1 MTWHLWVLILVFL
14 QNKSFFTQKNMVYL
28 IISLVVLGVVAF
40 IFGYLREMK
49 LKKQLKRGE
58 IDELPSIKQVED
70 MECCGQHETCEKDSL
85 LAAISKQIEY
95 YDDEELDRFRGK
107 ESNSYSEKEVDEFR
121 DVLYTMKD
129 DEVAGWVRSLQL
141 RSVEIPD
148 DLKDEVFLIV
158 GERRMH

>member
-40 IFGYLREMK
+40 IFGYLREMN

>member
-141 RSVEIPD
+141 RSVELPD
-148 DLKDEVFLIV
+148 DLKDEVFLIL